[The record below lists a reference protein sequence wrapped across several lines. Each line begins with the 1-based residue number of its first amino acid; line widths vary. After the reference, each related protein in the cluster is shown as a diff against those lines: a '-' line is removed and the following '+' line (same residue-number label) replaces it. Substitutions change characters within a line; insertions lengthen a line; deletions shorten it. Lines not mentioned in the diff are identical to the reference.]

1 MTYSGAFL
9 TAVSGDVAECPCVS
23 FPTAALSS
31 RLTEF
36 AASFC
41 GRMLFNAGQLTE
53 DRTTQQLAAL
63 TVNDIRC

>member
-1 MTYSGAFL
+1 M
-9 TAVSGDVAECPCVS
+9 TAVSGDVAECPCMS

-31 RLTEF
+31 RLTAAEF

-63 TVNDIRC
+63 TVDDDRC